1 LNADRRTVAKGDPN
15 GPKIPQ
21 AGWRASREA
30 RIAIAGSPLFR
41 DALMGQSVTIDR
53 LNALVGSEIGR
64 SDWLLIGQ
72 PMIDAFAEV
81 TGDKQFIHVDADAA
95 ARTALGSTVAHGFLI
110 LALLSQFA
118 DQALRPLAEQT
129 IALNY
134 GFDRIRFVCPVRTGK
149 RIRGLFQLADV
160 SRRADQ
166 SILVRYAVRVEIEGE
181 ERPALIADW
190 LTLAVLS

>member
-1 LNADRRTVAKGDPN
+1 
-15 GPKIPQ
+15 
-21 AGWRASREA
+21 
-30 RIAIAGSPLFR
+30 
-41 DALMGQSVTIDR
+41 MGQSVTIDR

-118 DQALRPLAEQT
+118 DQALPPLAEQT